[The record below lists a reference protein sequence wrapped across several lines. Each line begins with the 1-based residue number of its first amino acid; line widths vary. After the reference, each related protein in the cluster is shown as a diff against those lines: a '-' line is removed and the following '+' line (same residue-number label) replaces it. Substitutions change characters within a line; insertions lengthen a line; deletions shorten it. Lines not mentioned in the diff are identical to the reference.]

1 MLGWKK
7 NEFDKSGFIGGKEM
21 KKYESKFV
29 ETKRE
34 LIYIAILTLVIAF
47 MDISGI
53 PSALF
58 VNTHIA
64 DIEPFYFT
72 LMINFLIIGII
83 VYMYLKKLCPN
94 WKLGLGK
101 TGFAVGFKKYGVIGV
116 VIAIVGFVAF
126 YVGLMP
132 FDSQPS
138 VVKMLVEGVI
148 YYVGV
153 AIIEELYVRGLL
165 LNLIEKIFSKSK
177 NKMVISVVLSSAI
190 FGLGHIFGTLGQP
203 LFVIVSKVVWTI
215 GMGIFLGMVYKKT
228 TNLWLP
234 ILIHFLINV
243 CALPYCFS
251 SINGYADMTL
261 YIVVPAYIILG
272 IYSLI
277 ELKKES
283 SAIHDNFY
291 EN

>member
-1 MLGWKK
+1 
-7 NEFDKSGFIGGKEM
+7 M

-58 VNTHIA
+58 VNIHIA

-72 LMINFLIIGII
+72 LMINFLIIG
-83 VYMYLKKLCPN
+83 
-94 WKLGLGK
+94 
-101 TGFAVGFKKYGVIGV
+101 

-138 VVKMLVEGVI
+138 VVKVLVEGVI